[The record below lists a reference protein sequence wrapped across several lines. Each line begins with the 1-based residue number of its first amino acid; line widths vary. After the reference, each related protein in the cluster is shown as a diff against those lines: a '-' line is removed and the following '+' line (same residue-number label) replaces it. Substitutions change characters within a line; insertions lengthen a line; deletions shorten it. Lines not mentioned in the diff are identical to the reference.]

1 MPEAIDTAM
10 KFSEMTGTGKDD
22 VVDSSPIGKWQHP
35 PSFYCPISQQ
45 CMHDPV
51 VLSDGHSYER
61 RHIERWLQE
70 HNTSPVS
77 GSKLLQKEMFP
88 NHALR
93 NAIEEYFQ
101 QVFSVHRRAIRKT
114 MSGSSH
120 ELEVLGSNGALLRTV
135 DALMQCSLLVNADL
149 STEYVLHQIM
159 NEAKTLVGAEVASVF
174 LVDRARQELYSTVN
188 STGGEIRIPMTA
200 GIAGTVATTGEPLA
214 IHDAYSDERFNKSV
228 DIKTGFK
235 TRDILCVPLKS
246 KKVGIIG
253 VVQLINK
260 TSDGVLSKD
269 GSIGTGSA
277 GFKPDDL
284 HFLQV
289 FASQAAMAI
298 AGSQSFD
305 EMQKIC
311 TSQPKAKSA
320 TVSPWEFLTCCFTR
334 DSQKTKVEESSKLI
348 TTSAAKEPMAEAS
361 SFPANA
367 SKGDVGE
374 PGLAFSRQSS
384 GRCSLSNCG
393 SMCLNANLSAEA
405 EALLDEA
412 STSWQIDSFRL
423 ASLTENKPLSTLACD
438 LFERHSLIDEFDL
451 QRPKVACFFLEIEK
465 GYPDENP
472 YHNRAHAAAVV
483 QVMDTFLQQGGL
495 AEIAAAA
502 YAREQ
507 KGAIDDK
514 WQARHTQLVRMACL
528 IAAAAHDFEHRG
540 VSNDFLINTRS
551 DRALRYNDRHVNEH
565 HHAAGCFIVLQRSD
579 CNFLEGLPDEE
590 YKRVRSIVIDLII
603 GTDMAI
609 GGKIVSSFNE
619 VVQAA
624 NGRRQESP
632 SAQKSQESVVGAN
645 ADTAP
650 AAGFSPLSA
659 KETVLLLQMA
669 MKCADVGHLSLDW
682 DLHVKWVKLLEDE
695 FFKQGDKEKAI
706 GFSAVSFLMDRDK
719 PGPSKTQVGFMEYVV
734 LPMFNALAQ
743 AAPGTRPVLEAVS
756 ANLELWREV
765 EAGKRVF

>member
-320 TVSPWEFLTCCFTR
+320 TVSPWALHGA
-334 DSQKTKVEESSKLI
+334 D
-348 TTSAAKEPMAEAS
+348 
-361 SFPANA
+361 PA
-367 SKGDVGE
+367 
-374 PGLAFSRQSS
+374 
-384 GRCSLSNCG
+384 
-393 SMCLNANLSAEA
+393 
-405 EALLDEA
+405 LDA
-412 STSWQIDSFRL
+412 
-423 ASLTENKPLSTLACD
+423 
-438 LFERHSLIDEFDL
+438 H
-451 QRPKVACFFLEIEK
+451 
-465 GYPDENP
+465 
-472 YHNRAHAAAVV
+472 HRAHEAAVR
-483 QVMDTFLQQGGL
+483 
-495 AEIAAAA
+495 AAQ
-502 YAREQ
+502 E
-507 KGAIDDK
+507 
-514 WQARHTQLVRMACL
+514 
-528 IAAAAHDFEHRG
+528 AHM
-540 VSNDFLINTRS
+540 
-551 DRALRYNDRHVNEH
+551 RALGG
-565 HHAAGCFIVLQRSD
+565 AGR
-579 CNFLEGLPDEE
+579 P
-590 YKRVRSIVIDLII
+590 SI
-603 GTDMAI
+603 
-609 GGKIVSSFNE
+609 
-619 VVQAA
+619 
-624 NGRRQESP
+624 
-632 SAQKSQESVVGAN
+632 
-645 ADTAP
+645 
-650 AAGFSPLSA
+650 
-659 KETVLLLQMA
+659 
-669 MKCADVGHLSLDW
+669 GHT
-682 DLHVKWVKLLEDE
+682 E
-695 FFKQGDKEKAI
+695 F
-706 GFSAVSFLMDRDK
+706 
-719 PGPSKTQVGFMEYVV
+719 
-734 LPMFNALAQ
+734 
-743 AAPGTRPVLEAVS
+743 
-756 ANLELWREV
+756 
-765 EAGKRVF
+765 